1 MVTGK
6 AELKPYRSWYQ
17 AWLSLECWPMFGL
30 VLLSACSGRLYA
42 QSTLQW
48 PNGRDFHA
56 LQPWI
61 AISGTTLALILIGLV
76 CQARRQSSRIVDD
89 KKRSSLSA
97 STTAL
102 LIILSLIGIWGLL
115 SVQFWNWY
123 RTGWVPAFR
132 SSVHSELDYRYFKS
146 IDRRLV
152 DVAAGIR
159 EGKLA
164 PQGEV
169 ESLRARATTEEKE
182 GHTESPRQVVF
193 ELRDLFLD
201 WGEESYAMASTT
213 AERRASLGITAMLID
228 PNPNKMAEY
237 LRWKADEESGIETK
251 LRRLEQEAAN
261 LKQEHESIAV
271 QWTAEPDSVKKSELA
286 NQVVAA
292 EDRLNST
299 LKQQQRWQG
308 RLDLLANERLD
319 QLGLNRLYPWLSL
332 PTTVRGGSWRVN
344 AVWLLAVYLW
354 LRLLVTTFMAVAEWL
369 KHCSGNKSVQPD
381 PFSGECYQPAR
392 HFGWFVIAAAIGW
405 IGLGW

>member
-1 MVTGK
+1 MVTDK

-30 VLLSACSGRLYA
+30 VLFSACSGRLYA

-56 LQPWI
+56 VQPWI
-61 AISGTTLALILIGLV
+61 AISGTALALILIGLV
-76 CQARRQSSRIVDD
+76 YQARRQSSRIVDD

-102 LIILSLIGIWGLL
+102 LIILSLIGMWGLL

-169 ESLRARATTEEKE
+169 ESLRARATAEEKE

-201 WGEESYAMASTT
+201 WGEESYAMATT
-213 AERRASLGITAMLID
+213 AAERRASLGITAMLID

-237 LRWKADEESGIETK
+237 LRWKAAEESGIETK
-251 LRRLEQEAAN
+251 LRSLEQEAAN

-271 QWTAEPDSVKKSELA
+271 QWTAEQDSVKKSELA

-354 LRLLVTTFMAVAEWL
+354 LRLLVTTFLAVAEWL
-369 KHCSGNKSVQPD
+369 KHCSGNKSVQSD
-381 PFSGECYQPAR
+381 PFSGECCQPAR
-392 HFGWFVIAAAIGW
+392 HFGWFVIAVAIGW

>member
-17 AWLSLECWPMFGL
+17 AWLSLECWPFFGL
-30 VLLSACSGRLYA
+30 ALFSVCSGRLFA

-102 LIILSLIGIWGLL
+102 LIILSLIGMWGLL

-201 WGEESYAMASTT
+201 WGEESYAMASTA

-228 PNPNKMAEY
+228 PNPKKMAEY
-237 LRWKADEESGIETK
+237 LRWKADEESGIENK
-251 LRRLEQEAAN
+251 LRSLEQEAAT

-271 QWTAEPDSVKKSELA
+271 QWTAEQDSVKKSELA

-332 PTTVRGGSWRVN
+332 PTTVRGGSWRVA

-354 LRLLVTTFMAVAEWL
+354 LRLLVTTFVAVAEWL